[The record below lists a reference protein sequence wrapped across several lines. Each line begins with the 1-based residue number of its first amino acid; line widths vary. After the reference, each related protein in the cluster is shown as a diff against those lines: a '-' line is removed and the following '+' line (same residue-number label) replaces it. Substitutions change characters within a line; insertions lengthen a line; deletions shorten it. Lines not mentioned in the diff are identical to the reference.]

1 MFNIKVILTINSFLF
16 YFLNY
21 NNILEISF
29 YIIII
34 VNNIIDIILYLNISN
49 IRENNYN
56 NWNIKIFFN
65 VISNI
70 IKFFLEYFFI

>member
-56 NWNIKIFFN
+56 N
-65 VISNI
+65 
-70 IKFFLEYFFI
+70 